1 MKACSTRVL
10 AQRWRSTALSAG
22 WSLEQER
29 LRTIAISL
37 SEVVSLDGSLRDE
50 VLRRPLDADPNCSD
64 IAGGW
69 ERLHVGVRGGIGRGL
84 VNRSLIQS
92 ATTRDCQ
99 CVGPVRRTSSGRS
112 RFSVVD
118 GPRRSRL
125 GNNVFELGQTCD
137 VRSHKE
143 SEWML
148 EKMASAFFAGT
159 AARAEGCLQV
169 ELR

>member
-1 MKACSTRVL
+1 MKYFGDLSMPIL
-10 AQRWRSTALSAG
+10 IAQILLVVGSGYSSAFG
-22 WSLEQER
+22 
-29 LRTIAISL
+29 
-37 SEVVSLDGSLRDE
+37 
-50 VLRRPLDADPNCSD
+50 
-64 IAGGW
+64 
-69 ERLHVGVRGGIGRGL
+69 GGIGRGF
-84 VNRSLIQS
+84 VNRSLIHS
-92 ATTRDCQ
+92 ATTCDCQ

-112 RFSVVD
+112 RFSVVG

-137 VRSHKE
+137 VSSHKE